1 MFRLLRKSAKSKL
14 ERISRRAIYWVW
26 EGTVFRGTERF
37 FHPGGRTLG
46 FFGHDD
52 PEDKVDNGARED
64 GEDSQHGIEDADEGG
79 VPAEP
84 FGQSAADPPDHP
96 VVGKS

>member
-1 MFRLLRKSAKSKL
+1 MLFRSGK
-14 ERISRRAIYWVW
+14 
-26 EGTVFRGTERF
+26 
-37 FHPGGRTLG
+37 TLG

-52 PEDKVDNGARED
+52 PEDQVDNGARED

-84 FGQSAADPPDHP
+84 FGQSAADAPDHP
-96 VVGKS
+96 VIRKS